1 MKGLLYWIDWKFNE
15 FFHDFFMIFEVKFA
29 SCAIIKKRHSQFLS
43 KKEIREILRISTR
56 VQNPKIDLSQHN

>member
-1 MKGLLYWIDWKFNE
+1 
-15 FFHDFFMIFEVKFA
+15 MIFEVKFA
-29 SCAIIKKRHSQFLS
+29 SCVIIKKRHSQFLS